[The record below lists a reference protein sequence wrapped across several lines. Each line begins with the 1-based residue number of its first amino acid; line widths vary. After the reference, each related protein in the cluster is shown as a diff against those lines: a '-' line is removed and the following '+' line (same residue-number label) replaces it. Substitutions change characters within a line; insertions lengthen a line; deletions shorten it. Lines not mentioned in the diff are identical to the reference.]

1 MSLCILAA
9 GKVTSLAVSLF
20 TLSWTHSV
28 QKTEWR
34 ESWEATP
41 AGLELRQASIKGS
54 GAGMEPG
61 TDAILRDGWWIW
73 KPKLPPQPR
82 LALAASGAIVGGW
95 RLCHEG
101 GCMELGTTAGEEI
114 ILNSC
119 P

>member
-9 GKVTSLAVSLF
+9 GKLTTLAISAF
-20 TLSWTHSV
+20 TLSWVHSV

-34 ESWEATP
+34 ESWAATP
-41 AGLELRQASIKGS
+41 AGLELREAAVKGS

-61 TDAILRDGWWIW
+61 PDVRLRDGWWTWNPRIA
-73 KPKLPPQPR
+73 PQR
-82 LALAASGAIVGGW
+82 QLSLAASGATPTAW

-101 GCMELGTTAGEEI
+101 GCLELGSKAGEDVV
-114 ILNSC
+114 LTPC